1 MRKTLYFM
9 TLFALVAVAAM
20 SVFFNT
26 TGTVSAQSGATVS
39 RGRQATIE
47 MLGRALDFRTG
58 SDIAVFANKGISD
71 NGSSRITGN
80 VAAVE
85 GANVKGLNRGNVQG
99 SMLRRE
105 EGFDTNQAQMDL
117 SSSFSILR
125 NLPATLVADSNLSG
139 KTFKAGVYSLA
150 SARLDGDMVL
160 DANND
165 PNSIFVFK
173 VSSALS
179 TGRGSR
185 VVLANGA
192 YAANVFFIVE
202 DTATVSEG
210 TDFNGSIFA
219 GNNVTVN
226 SAKVT
231 GRAVSVNGTVSL
243 NAAEVV
249 QQTGFLEICKAVDA
263 RFDPTTQATANTAT
277 GTTALIGRVFSFQIP
292 GATVGGTPRTVQVV
306 AGALGGPLQCSA
318 PFQVPSG
325 PITVTEFN
333 TSTNTAGGVT
343 RTGGFVITSVTGGIQ
358 SPNVVTST
366 NLPAGTAVVNVGAA
380 ATTAGE
386 TVITVVNRAA
396 ITGIIEI
403 CKVAAAGDTDAN
415 STGVGGAQGT
425 IFDFIIGVRGPNGQ
439 VMLDA
444 RGNLIG
450 GVVDANGE
458 PVVFQAPLGTIAR
471 PGCTGPLT
479 ITLPANTVGGTVTT
493 LTIAELPE
501 PGFLFVNA
509 TAAGNGGAVV
519 GNPQVITTG
528 DFAGGGIFDV
538 NINNQATT
546 ANQTLVTVT
555 NRTIPGQI
563 KICKVA
569 GPGVTQGTVFNF
581 LVTGTPVDPATGNAI
596 TVGTGAGGGAVGVV
610 GTGANGNG
618 FATGSITELVQVQ
631 AGPVGSPFCTF
642 SQNRF
647 ASGSSV
653 NINEV
658 LTEAQLLA
666 GIRLGRIDVT
676 AAFGTAATT
685 TFATN
690 GVNGGTGSNLTAA
703 QITAIANA
711 FGGTTGFG
719 SVANIQATLV
729 GTTFTNAQITAI
741 GSALVG
747 NAAFPGPALTAQQIS
762 ALVTAGTLTNA
773 QLDAIANV
781 LGGTTAFTGPGLN
794 AAQISALVA
803 ANLLTNAQLTAI
815 GNLVGNAAFT
825 GTGLTSAQIRV
836 LVSSGNL
843 TNAQITAIGNV
854 LVGNA
859 AFPGL
864 NAVAISALVNNGTLT
879 NAQLTAISIALV
891 GNAAFNGTTLT
902 SAQLIVLV
910 RTGTLTNAQ
919 ITAIGNALVGNAA
932 FNGTTL
938 IPAQI
943 RVLVAANI
951 LTNAQV
957 TAIGNALVG
966 NAAFPGPGLT
976 AAQISALVTAGT
988 LTNAQIT
995 AIANALG
1002 GTTGFGT
1009 AAQITVLLTTTAQG
1023 VNVTGTT
1030 QGVTVTARTQI
1041 VVATFTNFGFAPA
1054 ALKICKVAGAGVAVG
1069 TPFTFT
1075 VTGDTLGGIL
1085 QTNSQQVTVQAG
1097 PASQGGF
1104 CTQVGGPFADPVAGG
1119 FGSFNIGSNITITET
1134 GVSGITATSIT
1145 STTGVT
1151 TGTTINLG
1159 TGTIR
1164 TPIAGNVGDIVEV
1177 TFVNTAT
1184 PTFVTPVASTRFDF
1198 DGDLKADV
1206 SVFRPSNGAWYM
1218 QNSSTGFRGVQF
1230 GQAGDKL
1237 VAADY
1242 DGDGKSDIAVYRPSN
1257 STWYLNRSTAGFAAV
1272 QFGAAGDIATP
1283 ADFDRDGK
1291 AELAVYRPSSGMW
1304 ITLSLATNAVNY
1316 VPFGAGNDIPVA
1328 ADYDGDGKADY
1339 AVYRPSNGV
1348 WYMLQSTKG
1357 FGAIQFGN
1365 ATDKPVVADYD
1376 GDGRADQAVYRS
1388 DKATGTST
1396 WYVMG
1401 SKVGLLVNQFGLDT
1415 DSPVPADYDGDGK
1428 TDFGVYRAST
1438 GYWYATKSGSPLSSS
1453 GSALMIIKFGDPT
1466 DTPVP
1471 MP

>member
-26 TGTVSAQSGATVS
+26 TGTVSANGDVTVS
-39 RGRQATIE
+39 RGRQATVE

-80 VAAVE
+80 VAALE
-85 GANVKGLNRGNVQG
+85 AANVKGLNRGNVQG

-105 EGFDTNQAQMDL
+105 EGFDVNQAQMDL

-179 TGRGSR
+179 TGKGSR

-192 YAANVFFIVE
+192 YAANVFFVVE

-243 NAAEVV
+243 NTAEVV
-249 QQTGFLEICKAVDA
+249 QLTGFLEICKAVDPATDPA
-263 RFDPTTQATANTAT
+263 RQATTTTAT
-277 GTTALIGRVFSFQIP
+277 GTTALIGRVFSFT
-292 GATVGGTPRTVQVV
+292 AGGRTVQVV
-306 AGALGGPLQCSA
+306 AGALGGPLSCSA
-318 PFQVPSG
+318 PFSVPSG
-325 PITVTEFN
+325 PLTVTELG
-333 TSTNTAGGVT
+333 TTTNTAGGVQ
-343 RTGGFVITSVTGGIQ
+343 RTGGFVITSVTGGTQ
-358 SPNVVTST
+358 SPNVITST
-366 NLPAGTAVVNVGAA
+366 NFPAGSAVVNVGAA
-380 ATTAGE
+380 ATVAGE
-386 TVITVVNRAA
+386 TQITVVNQAA

-403 CKVAAAGDTDAN
+403 CKVAAAGDVDAN
-415 STGVGGAQGT
+415 STGPGGSQGT
-425 IFDFIIGVRGPNGQ
+425 IFSFIIDGV
-439 VMLDA
+439 L
-444 RGNLIG
+444 
-450 GVVDANGE
+450 DANGDN
-458 PVVFQAPLGTIAR
+458 VVFQAPLGTIAR
-471 PGCTGPLT
+471 PGCTGPLS
-479 ITLPANTVGGTVTT
+479 ITLPANTAGGTVST
-493 LTIAELPE
+493 LLIAELPQ
-501 PGFLFVNA
+501 PGFIFVNA
-509 TAAGNGGAVV
+509 TAAGNGGAIV
-519 GNPQVITTG
+519 GTPQVITTG
-528 DFAGGGIFDV
+528 GFAGGGIFSV

-555 NRTIPGQI
+555 NRTVPGQI

-569 GPGVTQGTVFNF
+569 GPGVQQGDVFNF
-581 LVTGTPVDPATGNAI
+581 LVTGTPVNPLTGNAI
-596 TVGTGAGGGAVGVV
+596 TVAQGAVGVA
-610 GTGANGNG
+610 GTGTGTGGNG
-618 FATGSITELVQVQ
+618 FATGTVTELVQVQ
-631 AGPVGSPFCTF
+631 AGPVGSPFCVF

-647 ASGSSV
+647 ASGSAV

-658 LTEAQLLA
+658 LTAAQLLA

-719 SVANIQATLV
+719 
-729 GTTFTNAQITAI
+729 TNAQIIA
-741 GSALVG
+741 ALGFG
-747 NAAFPGPALTAQQIS
+747 NT
-762 ALVTAGTLTNA
+762 
-773 QLDAIANV
+773 
-781 LGGTTAFTGPGLN
+781 
-794 AAQISALVA
+794 
-803 ANLLTNAQLTAI
+803 
-815 GNLVGNAAFT
+815 
-825 GTGLTSAQIRV
+825 
-836 LVSSGNL
+836 
-843 TNAQITAIGNV
+843 
-854 LVGNA
+854 
-859 AFPGL
+859 
-864 NAVAISALVNNGTLT
+864 
-879 NAQLTAISIALV
+879 
-891 GNAAFNGTTLT
+891 
-902 SAQLIVLV
+902 
-910 RTGTLTNAQ
+910 
-919 ITAIGNALVGNAA
+919 
-932 FNGTTL
+932 
-938 IPAQI
+938 
-943 RVLVAANI
+943 
-951 LTNAQV
+951 
-957 TAIGNALVG
+957 
-966 NAAFPGPGLT
+966 LT
-976 AAQISALVTAGT
+976 AAQISAIVSGSVGTPAFGGQTAAQIAAIINARNLTTAQVTAIANFFAGNT
-988 LTNAQIT
+988 AFGGQTAAQIT
-995 AIANALG
+995 AVINAGNLTIAQRDLIATQFAGSTAFGALTGAQITALITTGTLTTAQVNAIVAQFG

-1009 AAQITVLLTTTAQG
+1009 AAQLNAALTTGAQG

-1030 QGVTVTARTQI
+1030 QGVTVTARTEV

-1054 ALKICKVAGAGVAVG
+1054 ALKICKIAGASVAVG

-1075 VTGDTLGGIL
+1075 VTNDTLGGIL
-1085 QTNSQQVTVQAG
+1085 ATNSTSVTVQAG

-1104 CTQVGGPFADPVAGG
+1104 CTQVGGPFQGTVAGG
-1119 FGSFNIGSNITITET
+1119 FGSFNIGSNVTITET
-1134 GVSGITATSIT
+1134 GVTGITTTGIT
-1145 STTGVT
+1145 STTGVS
-1151 TGTTINLG
+1151 TGTTVNLG
-1159 TGTIR
+1159 TGTIT
-1164 TPIAGNVGDIVEV
+1164 TPIFTAGSANVGNIVEV

-1198 DGDLKADV
+1198 DGDMKADV
-1206 SVFRPSNGAWYM
+1206 SVFRPSNGAWYI

-1316 VPFGAGNDIPVA
+1316 VPFGSGNDIPVA

-1453 GSALMIIKFGDPT
+1453 GSALMIIKFGDAT

>member
-99 SMLRRE
+99 RMLRRE

-117 SSSFSILR
+117 SDSFSILR
-125 NLPATLVADSNLSG
+125 NLPATVVADSNLSG

-160 DANND
+160 DADND

-192 YAANVFFIVE
+192 YAANVFFVVE

-263 RFDPTTQATANTAT
+263 RTDPTATTGPI
-277 GTTALIGRVFSFQIP
+277 GTTALIGRVFTFT
-292 GATVGGTPRTVQVV
+292 AGGQTFRVV
-306 AGALGGPLQCSA
+306 AGTLGGPLQCSG
-318 PFQVPSG
+318 PIQVPAG
-325 PITVTEFN
+325 PITVTESQI
-333 TSTNTAGGVT
+333 TTTPAGTGS
-343 RTGGFVITSVTGGIQ
+343 RTGGFIITDVFGGVQ
-358 SPNVVTST
+358 SPGVVTST
-366 NLPAGTAVVNVGAA
+366 NFPAGTAVVNVGA
-380 ATTAGE
+380 TSSTAGE
-386 TVITVVNRAA
+386 TQITVVNQAA

-403 CKVAAAGDTDAN
+403 CKVALAGDVDAN
-415 STGVGGAQGT
+415 STGPGGAQGT
-425 IFDFIIGVRGPNGQ
+425 IFDFIIG
-439 VMLDA
+439 
-444 RGNLIG
+444 
-450 GVVDANGE
+450 GVFDANGDF
-458 PVVFQAPLGTIAR
+458 VVFQAPLGTVAR

-479 ITLPANTVGGTVTT
+479 ITLPANQAGGSVRT
-493 LTIAELPE
+493 LTVVELPE

-509 TAAGNGGAVV
+509 TAAGNGGAIV
-519 GNPQVITTG
+519 GTPQVITSG
-528 DFAGGGIFDV
+528 DFAGGGIFAV
-538 NINNQATT
+538 TINNQSTA

-555 NRTIPGQI
+555 NRTVPGQI

-569 GPGVTQGTVFNF
+569 GPGVAQGDVFNF
-581 LVTGTPVDPATGNAI
+581 LVTGTPVNPLTGNAI
-596 TVGTGAGGGAVGVV
+596 TVAQGAVGVPIGGGLV
-610 GTGANGNG
+610 
-618 FATGSITELVQVQ
+618 TELVRVQ

-647 ASGSSV
+647 ASGSLV

-658 LTEAQLLA
+658 LTATQLLA
-666 GIRLGRIDVT
+666 GIRLGRVDVS
-676 AAFGTAATT
+676 AAFGSPATT

-690 GVNGGTGSNLTAA
+690 GVNGGTGGNLTTAQIIAIANAFGGTPGFPSNAQIIAALGFGNTLTAA
-703 QITAIANA
+703 QITAIAS
-711 FGGTTGFG
+711 G
-719 SVANIQATLV
+719 SV
-729 GTTFTNAQITAI
+729 GTP
-741 GSALVG
+741 
-747 NAAFPGPALTAQQIS
+747 AF
-762 ALVTAGTLTNA
+762 V
-773 QLDAIANV
+773 
-781 LGGTTAFTGPGLN
+781 
-794 AAQISALVA
+794 
-803 ANLLTNAQLTAI
+803 
-815 GNLVGNAAFT
+815 
-825 GTGLTSAQIRV
+825 
-836 LVSSGNL
+836 
-843 TNAQITAIGNV
+843 
-854 LVGNA
+854 
-859 AFPGL
+859 
-864 NAVAISALVNNGTLT
+864 
-879 NAQLTAISIALV
+879 
-891 GNAAFNGTTLT
+891 
-902 SAQLIVLV
+902 
-910 RTGTLTNAQ
+910 
-919 ITAIGNALVGNAA
+919 
-932 FNGTTL
+932 
-938 IPAQI
+938 
-943 RVLVAANI
+943 
-951 LTNAQV
+951 
-957 TAIGNALVG
+957 
-966 NAAFPGPGLT
+966 GLT
-976 AAQISALVTAGT
+976 AAQISTAITTGT
-988 LTNAQIT
+988 LTTAQIN
-995 AIANALG
+995 AIVAAFA
-1002 GTTGFGT
+1002 GTTTFPGT
-1009 AAQITVLLTTTAQG
+1009 AAQLTAALTTSAQG
-1023 VNVTGTT
+1023 VNVVGTT
-1030 QGVTVTARTQI
+1030 QGVTVTARTEV
-1041 VVATFTNFGFAPA
+1041 VVATFTNFAFTPA
-1054 ALKICKVAGAGVAVG
+1054 ALKICKVAGAGVEVG
-1069 TPFTFT
+1069 TRFTFT
-1075 VTGDTLGGIL
+1075 VTGDTQGGIL
-1085 QTNSQQVTVQAG
+1085 ATNSQTVTVQAG

-1104 CTQVGGPFADPVAGG
+1104 CTQVPGPFLGTVAGG
-1119 FGSFNIGSNITITET
+1119 FGSFDIGSNITITET
-1134 GVSGITATSIT
+1134 GVQGFTTTGIT

-1151 TGTTINLG
+1151 TGTTVNLG
-1159 TGTIR
+1159 TGTIT
-1164 TPIAGNVGDIVEV
+1164 TPIAGNAGDIVEV

-1184 PTFVTPVASTRFDF
+1184 PAAIVASTRFDF

-1230 GQAGDKL
+1230 GQAGDKI

-1257 STWYLNRSTAGFAAV
+1257 FTWYLNRSTAGFGVV
-1272 QFGAAGDIATP
+1272 QFGAVGDIPTP

-1291 AELAVYRPSSGMW
+1291 AEIAVYRPSNGTW
-1304 ITLSLATNAVNY
+1304 YTLSLATNKFNA

-1365 ATDKPVVADYD
+1365 ATDRPVVADYD

-1428 TDFGVYRAST
+1428 ADFGVYRAST
-1438 GYWYATKSGSPLSSS
+1438 GYWYATKSGSPLNSS
-1453 GSALMIIKFGDPT
+1453 GSALMIIKFGDAT

>member
-1 MRKTLYFM
+1 MRKNLYFM

-20 SVFFNT
+20 TVFFNT
-26 TGTVSAQSGATVS
+26 TGTVSANGDVTVS

-80 VAAVE
+80 VAALE
-85 GANVKGLNRGNVQG
+85 AANVKGLNRGNIQG
-99 SMLRRE
+99 NMLRRE
-105 EGFDTNQAQMDL
+105 DGFDVNQAQMDL
-117 SSSFSILR
+117 ASSFSILR
-125 NLPATLVADSNLSG
+125 NLPATVVADSNLSG

-150 SARLDGDMVL
+150 SARLEGDMTL

-192 YAANVFFIVE
+192 YAANVFFVVE
-202 DTATVSEG
+202 DTATVAEG

-243 NAAEVV
+243 NAAEIV
-249 QQTGFLEICKAVDA
+249 QQMGFLEICKAVDPA
-263 RFDPTTQATANTAT
+263 TDPRAQATTTSPT
-277 GTTALIGRVFSFQIP
+277 GTTALIGRVFSFT
-292 GATVGGTPRTVQVV
+292 AGGQTFQVV
-306 AGALGGPLQCSA
+306 AGALGGPLQCST
-318 PFQVPSG
+318 PRLVPSG
-325 PITVTEFN
+325 PITVTELG
-333 TSTNTAGGVT
+333 TTTNTAGGVT
-343 RTGGFVITSVTGGIQ
+343 RTGGFIITDVSGGTQ
-358 SPNVVTST
+358 SPNVVVST
-366 NLPAGTAVVNVGAA
+366 NFPASTAVVNVGAA
-380 ATTAGE
+380 ATIAGE
-386 TVITVVNRAA
+386 TQITVINRAA

-415 STGVGGAQGT
+415 STGPGGAQGT
-425 IFDFIIGVRGPNGQ
+425 LFSFIIDGV
-439 VMLDA
+439 L
-444 RGNLIG
+444 
-450 GVVDANGE
+450 DANGDN
-458 PVVFQAPLGTIAR
+458 VVFQAPLGTVAR

-493 LTIAELPE
+493 LTIAELPQ
-501 PGFLFVNA
+501 PGFIFVTA
-509 TAAGNGGAVV
+509 TAAGNGGAIV
-519 GNPQVITTG
+519 GTPQVITTG
-528 DFAGGGIFDV
+528 AFAGGGIFQV
-538 NINNQATT
+538 NINNLATT

-555 NRTIPGQI
+555 NRTVPGQI

-569 GPGVTQGTVFNF
+569 GPGVTQGDVFNF
-581 LVTGTPVDPATGNAI
+581 LVTGTPVNPLTGAAI
-596 TVGTGAGGGAVGVV
+596 TVRGGAVGVDV
-610 GTGANGNG
+610 GGGLV
-618 FATGSITELVQVQ
+618 TELVQVQ
-631 AGPVGSPFCTF
+631 AGPVGNPFCTF

-658 LTEAQLLA
+658 LTAAQLLA
-666 GIRLGRIDVT
+666 GIRLGRVDVS
-676 AAFGTAATT
+676 AAFGSPATT

-690 GVNGGTGSNLTAA
+690 GINGGTGGNLTLT
-703 QITAIANA
+703 QINAIAAA

-719 SVANIQATLV
+719 TAAQIAATL
-729 GTTFTNAQITAI
+729 
-741 GSALVG
+741 GS
-747 NAAFPGPALTAQQIS
+747 N
-762 ALVTAGTLTNA
+762 LTNA
-773 QLDAIANV
+773 QV
-781 LGGTTAFTGPGLN
+781 
-794 AAQISALVA
+794 
-803 ANLLTNAQLTAI
+803 TAI
-815 GNLVGNAAFT
+815 GVALVGNAAFT
-825 GTGLTSAQIRV
+825 GLTAAQISA
-836 LVSSGNL
+836 LVNTGNL
-843 TNAQITAIGNV
+843 TNAQITAIGV
-854 LVGNA
+854 
-859 AFPGL
+859 
-864 NAVAISALVNNGTLT
+864 
-879 NAQLTAISIALV
+879 ALV
-891 GNAAFNGTTLT
+891 GNAAFT
-902 SAQLIVLV
+902 
-910 RTGTLTNAQ
+910 
-919 ITAIGNALVGNAA
+919 
-932 FNGTTL
+932 
-938 IPAQI
+938 
-943 RVLVAANI
+943 
-951 LTNAQV
+951 
-957 TAIGNALVG
+957 
-966 NAAFPGPGLT
+966 GLT
-976 AAQISALVTAGT
+976 AVQISAL
-988 LTNAQIT
+988 IT
-995 AIANALG
+995 
-1002 GTTGFGT
+1002 
-1009 AAQITVLLTTTAQG
+1009 TTTAQG
-1023 VNVTGTT
+1023 VNVVGAAT
-1030 QGVTVTARTQI
+1030 GVTVTARTE
-1041 VVATFTNFGFAPA
+1041 VVVVTFTNFVFTPA

-1075 VTGDTLGGIL
+1075 VTGDTQGGVL
-1085 QTNSQQVTVQAG
+1085 APFSTTVTVQAG

-1104 CTQVGGPFADPVAGG
+1104 CTQVNGPFAGTVAGG
-1119 FGSFNIGSNITITET
+1119 FGSFDIGSNITITET
-1134 GVSGITATSIT
+1134 GVTGFTTTSIT
-1145 STTGVT
+1145 STTGVS
-1151 TGTTINLG
+1151 TGTTVNLVTGSITTPIFTAGTAAANLG
-1159 TGTIR
+1159 
-1164 TPIAGNVGDIVEV
+1164 NIVEV

-1184 PTFVTPVASTRFDF
+1184 PAAIVASTRFDF
-1198 DGDLKADV
+1198 DGDMKADV
-1206 SVFRPSNGAWYM
+1206 SVFRPSNGAWYL

-1242 DGDGKSDIAVYRPSN
+1242 DGDGKSDIAVYRPST

-1304 ITLSLATNAVNY
+1304 ITLSLATNKVNF

-1328 ADYDGDGKADY
+1328 ADYDGDGQADY

-1365 ATDKPVVADYD
+1365 ATDRPVVADYD
-1376 GDGRADQAVYRS
+1376 GDGRADQAVYR
-1388 DKATGTST
+1388 TGAGLAT

-1438 GYWYATKSGSPLSSS
+1438 GTWYATRSAVSPGNSS
-1453 GSALMIIKFGDPT
+1453 GSALMIIQFGNAT